1 MVTEK
6 VNPTLTHVSRVAV
19 LLGFGAYFGTLPQH
33 MICVF
38 GTCLWFM
45 TPVPG
50 LILLTQRVN
59 PPREAKDFVVFFS
72 LSMLHESLRA
82 LSTYRTKADS

>member
-38 GTCLWFM
+38 GTCFM
-45 TPVPG
+45 VHDTCS
-50 LILLTQRVN
+50 RSHSFDSESE
-59 PPREAKDFVVFFS
+59 PP
-72 LSMLHESLRA
+72 
-82 LSTYRTKADS
+82 